1 MAVTIETFGLS
12 CPQPVI
18 LVKKAID
25 ENKFPITV
33 LIDSE
38 VVLENVSR
46 LVKRMG
52 LSFSR
57 SYGDGLVSLVI
68 SS

>member
-18 LVKKAID
+18 MVKDAIK
-25 ENKFPITV
+25 EKNFPITV

-46 LVKRMG
+46 FVKREG
-52 LSFSR
+52 LSLNR
-57 SYGDGLVSLVI
+57 NYGDGLVSLVI